1 FQAIVDRIYKI
12 LTNPHLDELEALEP
26 KPVAATPSQEPRY
39 PLLPHV
45 RIGSIAGLL
54 ELLENRKEDLYRIAQ
69 ELQLELDDILPIVQA
84 AQLMELVELKEGD
97 IGVTPIGHAFI
108 QGDIDQRKLII
119 RQQLL
124 KSIRLVQQIH
134 TFLTA
139 KQNHRIPES
148 LVLDILERHF
158 TPQEA
163 DRQLNTAIDWGRYAE
178 LFSYDEPA
186 KEIFLESNDQEES
199 FPLQTTAV

>member
-1 FQAIVDRIYKI
+1 
-12 LTNPHLDELEALEP
+12 
-26 KPVAATPSQEPRY
+26 
-39 PLLPHV
+39 
-45 RIGSIAGLL
+45 
-54 ELLENRKEDLYRIAQ
+54 
-69 ELQLELDDILPIVQA
+69 
-84 AQLMELVELKEGD
+84 M
-97 IGVTPIGHAFI
+97 TPIGNAFI

-124 KSIRLVQQIH
+124 KHIRLVQQIH
-134 TFLTA
+134 TFLMA

-186 KEIFLESNDQEES
+186 KEIFLEVSEPEE
-199 FPLQTTAV
+199 PLPLETTAV